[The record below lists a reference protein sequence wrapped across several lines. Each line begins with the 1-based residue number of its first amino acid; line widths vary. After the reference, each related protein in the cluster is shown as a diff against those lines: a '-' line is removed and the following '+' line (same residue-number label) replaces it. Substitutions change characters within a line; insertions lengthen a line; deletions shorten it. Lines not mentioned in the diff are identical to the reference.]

1 MKVEAVPDMLDN
13 PEEYFVSPREIAKKK
28 ATAMQ
33 LMNAVE
39 TGAIPDG
46 KKPCVRGL
54 ESLSA
59 SYNMEQ
65 MALKSSGRDA
75 VMDEQEMQR
84 SMSSFN
90 ELDIADAYRKSSRE
104 SQRIAAARAQQ
115 DEKDVE
121 SYLKKSRRYCR
132 RLSC

>member
-1 MKVEAVPDMLDN
+1 
-13 PEEYFVSPREIAKKK
+13 
-28 ATAMQ
+28 
-33 LMNAVE
+33 
-39 TGAIPDG
+39 
-46 KKPCVRGL
+46 
-54 ESLSA
+54 
-59 SYNMEQ
+59 MEQ
-65 MALKSSGRDA
+65 MALKSNARDA
-75 VMDEQEMQR
+75 VMDEQQMQR